1 MLEFGIYLVHE
12 VLVSERALN
21 IPNILTLSRLPLA
34 VVLFACIA
42 LEQWLAALIIF
53 VLASV
58 TDWLD
63 GFLARRLNQ
72 GTQLGRNLDPLI
84 DKVLTGG
91 AFIYLMRVPGAE
103 LSEWMVTVVI
113 GRELL
118 ITGLRGIMET
128 QGVKF
133 GADWLG
139 KLKMGLQCATLIAIL
154 LMLWLRTLSLP
165 ENVLSGLRIVQLA
178 ILYAMLVATVVS
190 GLQYIAKAVKVWK
203 A

>member
-1 MLEFGIYLVHE
+1 MPDRLLT
-12 VLVSERALN
+12 

-34 VVLFACIA
+34 IILFACIS
-42 LEQWLAALIIF
+42 EKQWLAGVVVFGIAAL
-53 VLASV
+53 

-63 GFLARRLNQ
+63 GFLARKLNQ
-72 GTQLGRNLDPLI
+72 GSAIGRSLDPLT
-84 DKVLTGG
+84 DKVLIGG
-91 AFIYLMRVPGAE
+91 AFIYLLMVPNAG

-139 KLKMGLQCATLIAIL
+139 KLKTTLQCVTIVVILIA
-154 LMLWLRTLSLP
+154 LWLEVGKDWTPVRIAQVAMIYVT
-165 ENVLSGLRIVQLA
+165 VIVTIASGA
-178 ILYAMLVATVVS
+178 
-190 GLQYIAKAVKVWK
+190 QYIIKAIRVWK
-203 A
+203 G

>member
-1 MLEFGIYLVHE
+1 MPDRLLT
-12 VLVSERALN
+12 

-34 VVLFACIA
+34 VILFACISY
-42 LEQWLAALIIF
+42 ECWLAGLIVFGIAAL
-53 VLASV
+53 

-63 GFLARRLNQ
+63 GFLARKLNQ
-72 GTQLGRNLDPLI
+72 GSAIGRSLDPLT
-84 DKVLTGG
+84 DKVLIGG
-91 AFIYLMRVPGAE
+91 AFIYLIRVAGAG
-103 LSEWMVTVVI
+103 LTEWMVTVVI

-139 KLKMGLQCATLIAIL
+139 KLKTTLQCVVLVVVLVA
-154 LMLWLRTLSLP
+154 LWLDAPSRQDNQVLFSLT
-165 ENVLSGLRIVQLA
+165 IVQTVL
-178 ILYAMLVATVVS
+178 IYTMVVVTVAS
-190 GLQYIAKAVKVWK
+190 GAQYIIKAVRVWR

>member
-1 MLEFGIYLVHE
+1 
-12 VLVSERALN
+12 VSERLLN
-21 IPNILTLSRLPLA
+21 IPNLLTLSRLPLA

-42 LEQWLAALIIF
+42 YEQWLPALIVFLI
-53 VLASV
+53 ASI

-63 GFLARRLNQ
+63 GFLARKLNQ

-91 AFIYLMRVPGAE
+91 AFIYLMRVDGAE
-103 LSEWMVTVVI
+103 LTEWMVTVVI

-118 ITGLRGIMET
+118 ITGLRGIMEA

-139 KLKMGLQCATLIAIL
+139 KLKMVLQCAVLIATL
-154 LMLWLRTLSLP
+154 AALWIRGAFKLSGDVVTVLTWVQLSL
-165 ENVLSGLRIVQLA
+165 
-178 ILYAMLVATVVS
+178 LYAMLAATILS
-190 GLQYIAKAVKVWK
+190 GLQYVMKAVKSFPR
-203 A
+203 

>member
-1 MLEFGIYLVHE
+1 M
-12 VLVSERALN
+12 SERALN

>member
-1 MLEFGIYLVHE
+1 VT
-12 VLVSERALN
+12 ERVLN

-34 VVLFACIA
+34 VALFACIA
-42 LEQWLAALIIF
+42 YEQWLAGLIIF
-53 VLASV
+53 VLASA

-91 AFIYLMRVPGAE
+91 AFIYLMPVKGAD
-103 LSEWMVTVVI
+103 LSEWIVTVVI

-118 ITGLRGIMET
+118 ITGLRGIMEA
-128 QGVKF
+128 QGIKF

-139 KLKMGLQCATLIAIL
+139 KLKMGLQCAILIAIL
-154 LMLWLRTLSLP
+154 AMLWLRTLSLSA
-165 ENVLSGLRIVQLA
+165 NLLSALHIVQLA
-178 ILYAMLVATVVS
+178 ILYAMLVATVAS
-190 GLQYIAKAVKVWK
+190 GLQYIVKAARAWK